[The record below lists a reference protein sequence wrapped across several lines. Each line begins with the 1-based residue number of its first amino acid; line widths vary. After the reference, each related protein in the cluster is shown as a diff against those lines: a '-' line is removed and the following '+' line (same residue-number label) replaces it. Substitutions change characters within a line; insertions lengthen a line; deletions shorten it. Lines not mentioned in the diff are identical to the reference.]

1 MFIRMFQEDWQKD
14 TTISYRVA
22 YLLSR
27 MFDTSVTNSL
37 VAIIFLARVKIE
49 LSWFLV
55 LALGNFILP
64 MLFLIQSFRTK
75 RIADL
80 DLSSREERKVW
91 VNFLALFWGGTF
103 LIVWIFNL
111 GVPRDMLMFQAWL
124 ALLGVINAI
133 VTNFWKISGH
143 TMVATGLSLWL
154 AFLYNEWFLL
164 LLPTFVPLV
173 AWARYRTK
181 KHTIAQLVAGA
192 VSMLIAT
199 PLVWLLFGAP

>member
-1 MFIRMFQEDWQKD
+1 
-14 TTISYRVA
+14 
-22 YLLSR
+22 
-27 MFDTSVTNSL
+27 
-37 VAIIFLARVKIE
+37 
-49 LSWFLV
+49 
-55 LALGNFILP
+55 
-64 MLFLIQSFRTK
+64 
-75 RIADL
+75 
-80 DLSSREERKVW
+80 
-91 VNFLALFWGGTF
+91 
-103 LIVWIFNL
+103 
-111 GVPRDMLMFQAWL
+111 
-124 ALLGVINAI
+124 LLGVINAI

-173 AWARYRTK
+173 SWARYRTK

>member
-1 MFIRMFQEDWQKD
+1 MFRRMLQEDWQKD
-14 TTISYRVA
+14 TSRSYRLA

-37 VAIIFLARVKIE
+37 VAIIFLIRVKIE

-55 LALGNFILP
+55 LALGNLVLP
-64 MLFLIQSFRTK
+64 MIFLIYSFRTK

-80 DLSSREERKVW
+80 DLTSREERKVW
-91 VNFLALFWGGTF
+91 VNFLGFFWGGTF
-103 LIVWIFNL
+103 LIVWLFDL
-111 GVPRDMLMFQAWL
+111 GIPRDMLMFQAWL

-173 AWARYRTK
+173 SWARYRTK

-199 PLVWLLFGAP
+199 PLVWFLFGVP

>member
-1 MFIRMFQEDWQKD
+1 MLREDWQKD
-14 TTISYRVA
+14 TNRSYRLA

-37 VAIIFLARVKIE
+37 VAIIFLIRVQIQ
-49 LSWFLV
+49 LSWFTV
-55 LALGNFILP
+55 LALGNFVLP
-64 MLFLIQSFRTK
+64 MIFLIQSFRTK

-80 DLSSREERKVW
+80 DLTSREERKIW

-103 LIVWIFNL
+103 LIVLIFDL
-111 GVPRDMLMFQAWL
+111 GIPRDMLMFQAWL
-124 ALLGVINAI
+124 ALLGIINAI

-154 AFLYNEWFLL
+154 AFLYSEWFLL

-173 AWARYRTK
+173 AWARYYTK

-192 VSMLIAT
+192 VSMLIVT